1 MSDHP
6 NQPGGN
12 AAHRHGPASGHGHA
26 PWRLQPAGVGLLVVD
41 MQNGYVHPRGDI
53 GRRGQGEALQAVVP
67 AVGRLIDMA
76 HAAGIDAYLSRQEH
90 LPDDATRRHRRLDSH
105 HHGAGRSHSPCL
117 RGTWD
122 AEIEVSLAD
131 RILPS
136 DYVFTKHRASAF
148 YDTSL
153 ESMLRM
159 RAINLLIVCGVTTNY
174 CVDSS
179 VRDAYAR
186 DLEVVLVSNA
196 CAALDADLHEATLR
210 NTALLHGRVVT
221 LEELAAALRQDG

>member
-1 MSDHP
+1 MSEQHSHHD
-6 NQPGGN
+6 
-12 AAHRHGPASGHGHA
+12 GHGHA
-26 PWRLQPAGVGLLVVD
+26 PWRLDPGGVGLLVVD
-41 MQNGYVHPRGDI
+41 MQNGYVHPHGDI
-53 GRRGQGEALQAVVP
+53 GRRGQGAPLQAVVP
-67 AVGRLIDMA
+67 AVGRLIDLA

-90 LPDDATRRHRRLDSH
+90 LPDDATRRHRRLESH

-122 AEIEVSLAD
+122 AQIEASLAD

-136 DYVFTKHRASAF
+136 DYVFTKHRASTF

-186 DLEVVLVSNA
+186 DMEVVLVGNA
-196 CAALDADLHEATLR
+196 CAALDRDLHEATLR

-221 LEELAAALRQDG
+221 LEELAVALRRDV

>member
-1 MSDHP
+1 MSD
-6 NQPGGN
+6 Q
-12 AAHRHGPASGHGHA
+12 HRHHAGHGHA
-26 PWRLQPAGVGLLVVD
+26 PWRLDPAGVGLLVVD

-53 GRRGQGEALQAVVP
+53 GRRGQGAPLQAVVP
-67 AVGRLIDMA
+67 AVGRLIDA
-76 HAAGIDAYLSRQEH
+76 AYAAGIDAYFSRQEH
-90 LPDDATRRHRRLDSH
+90 LPDDATRRHRRLESH

-122 AEIEVSLAD
+122 AEIEASLAD
-131 RILPS
+131 RIRAS

-153 ESMLRM
+153 EAMLRM
-159 RAINLLIVCGVTTNY
+159 RAIDLLIVCGVTTNY

-186 DLEVVLVSNA
+186 DLEVVLVGDA

-210 NTALLHGRVVT
+210 NTAVLHGKVAT
-221 LEELAAALRQDG
+221 LDELVAALAPAG